1 MGMRWGRRLS
11 VGTRFVGIRVSVG
24 LAVLLVAGGQ
34 PALAQG
40 QIEPARSNR
49 ALLYGTVVGA
59 DGVPLGGAV
68 VSVPAVPR
76 SVTTNAEGRY
86 RLTGL
91 PPGPIAVQFRA
102 IGHQPTAT
110 TLRLASGEERQLD
123 AALPTATVS
132 MNELVVTGTATTG
145 DQLSAQ
151 SVSAVGDA
159 ELRGGNTASLG
170 KLLETVPGLSNISAG
185 PSAGNVVIRGLSQ
198 NRIRLMR
205 DGVAQ
210 ENFQATARWVPPS
223 NLASIERIEVIRG
236 PASILY
242 GSNAIG
248 GAVNLLPR
256 SLPVTASGQTRLEG
270 LIATQYH
277 ANNDERYAHTELGV
291 GLGAA
296 LGIRAGLSRRL
307 ADNFAT
313 ADAQPYS
320 ATGRR
325 GDPKFVGP
333 VPFTNYEQ
341 SEYYAQ
347 VGTSGD
353 WGQAQLFYDA
363 YKGDNNFSNASGRPT
378 GVSTRNH
385 DLRLKG
391 SILLGS
397 TVLRPTLVY
406 QQVGIRRAA
415 TAALAYEQAEAT
427 EGWDQD
433 LLLRSY
439 TGRVEAVHPALHHL
453 HGTVGIEV
461 NRQDNETRLSRIQPS
476 AQLTNLAAFVFE
488 EWRRDNLSISAGGR
502 IDYREQAAAGNSL
515 TERLPPSDRA
525 AALARR
531 FTVLTGSVGS
541 GYRLAEPLTVTINF
555 STGFRAPSLIDLYT
569 DENRPVLGGW
579 QEGNPALTAEESR
592 GLEGS
597 VRYESRRLAA
607 RATVYR
613 NWINNFIFIQRSDRT
628 RTVSGQTVPVFT
640 TSQADARLT
649 GLEVSADA
657 EPVGGV
663 FVEGSYA
670 RIRTR
675 NEQTGEEL
683 PLMPA
688 DQVRGSLRLLRHRLA
703 FAREPYVQL
712 GVRHSRAKRIA
723 GPTEPF
729 AEFDTNPQG
738 FGISSTPAYTL
749 LSLGLGARLPVG
761 PSSIELYLEVENL
774 LDEAYRDFLDT
785 QKGYALG
792 QGRNVSLRLAA
803 PLVLNR

>member
-11 VGTRFVGIRVSVG
+11 VGTQVSVG
-24 LAVLLVAGGQ
+24 LGVLLAAGGR

-40 QIEPARSNR
+40 KLEPARSNR
-49 ALLYGTVVGA
+49 TGLYGTVSGA
-59 DGVPLGGAV
+59 DGAPLAGAS
-68 VSVPAVPR
+68 VSVPALSR
-76 SVTTNAEGRY
+76 SATTDSEGGY

-91 PPGPIAVQFRA
+91 PVGPIAVQFRA
-102 IGHQPTAT
+102 IGHQPVAR
-110 TLRLASGEERQLD
+110 TLRLSTGEERQLD
-123 AALPTATVS
+123 AALTTTTVS
-132 MNELVVTGTATTG
+132 VTELVVTGTATTG

-159 ELRGGNTASLG
+159 ELRTGNTASVG
-170 KLLETVPGLSNISAG
+170 KLLESVPGLSNISAG

-223 NLASIERIEVIRG
+223 NLASVEQIEVIRG

-256 SLPVTASGQTRLEG
+256 SLPVAEPGRTRVEG
-270 LIATQYH
+270 LAVTHYY

-291 GLGAA
+291 GIGPAFA
-296 LGIRAGLSRRL
+296 VRAGVSRRL
-307 ADNFAT
+307 ADNFET
-313 ADAQPYS
+313 ADARPYS
-320 ATGRR
+320 ETQRR

-347 VGTSGD
+347 AGTSGD
-353 WGQAQLFYDA
+353 WGQAQLFYDG

-378 GVSTRNH
+378 GVSNSNH

-391 SILLGS
+391 SVLLGS
-397 TVLRPTLVY
+397 TLLRPTLVY
-406 QQVGIRRAA
+406 QRLGIRRAA
-415 TAALAYEQAEAT
+415 TAALSYEQAEAT
-427 EGWDQD
+427 DGWDQD
-433 LLLRSY
+433 LLLQSY
-439 TGRVEAVHPALHHL
+439 TGRLEAVHPAVHNV

-461 NRQDNETRLSRIQPS
+461 NRQDTETRLSRIQPS
-476 AQLTNLAAFVFE
+476 GQVTNLAAFVFE
-488 EWRRDNLSISAGGR
+488 EWRRDNLSVSAGGR
-502 IDYREQAAAGNSL
+502 IDYRDQTAAANSL
-515 TERLPPSDRA
+515 TDPLPEAERA
-525 AALARR
+525 AALART
-531 FTVLTGSVGS
+531 FTVLTGSVGG
-541 GYRLAEPLTVTINF
+541 GYRLAEPLTVAVNF

-579 QEGNPALTAEESR
+579 QEGNPGLKAEESR

-597 VRYESRRLAA
+597 VRYETRRLSA
-607 RATVYR
+607 RATVYG
-613 NWINNFIFIQRSDRT
+613 NWISNFIFIQRSDRT

-640 TSQADARLT
+640 TSQTDARLT
-649 GLEVSADA
+649 GIELSADA
-657 EPVGGV
+657 EPVVGV
-663 FVEGSYA
+663 FVEGSYG

-675 NEQTGEEL
+675 NQETGEEL

-688 DQVRGSLRLLRHRLA
+688 DQVRGSVRLLRTRLA

-712 GVRHSRAKRIA
+712 GVRHARAKRIA
-723 GPTEPF
+723 GVTEPF
-729 AEFDTNPQG
+729 AEFDANPQG

-749 LSLGLGARLPVG
+749 LGLGFGARLPVG
-761 PSSIELYLEVENL
+761 PSSIELYVEVENL
-774 LDEAYRDFLDT
+774 LDQAYRDFLDT

-803 PLVLNR
+803 PLVLSR